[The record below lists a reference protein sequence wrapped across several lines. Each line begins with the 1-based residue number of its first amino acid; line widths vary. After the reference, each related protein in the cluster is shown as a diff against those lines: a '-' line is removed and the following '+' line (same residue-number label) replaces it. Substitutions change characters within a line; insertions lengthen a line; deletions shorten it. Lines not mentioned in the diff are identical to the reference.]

1 VGVNHHK
8 KADLERNSTDKI
20 SARFVAEY
28 LIDHGKKIVY
38 NREDAKVALKKEWKF
53 IKMLS
58 KQCVQLL
65 NQFESALYNTH
76 PHLLTYFSSEVSNWL
91 LKVVMQYPSAVRLS
105 GARPKTLAK
114 IPFVTL
120 ERAKELVK
128 NAKESI
134 GAEQDEVTEIRL
146 KSLAQQI
153 LHLRQLIKTQTKAM
167 KDFCPFP
174 EIEIIES
181 FKGISEFSAVGLMLV
196 IDNIERFK
204 YCEKL
209 SFYVGVHPV

>member
-1 VGVNHHK
+1 
-8 KADLERNSTDKI
+8 
-20 SARFVAEY
+20 
-28 LIDHGKKIVY
+28 
-38 NREDAKVALKKEWKF
+38 
-53 IKMLS
+53 
-58 KQCVQLL
+58 
-65 NQFESALYNTH
+65 
-76 PHLLTYFSSEVSNWL
+76 
-91 LKVVMQYPSAVRLS
+91 
-105 GARPKTLAK
+105 
-114 IPFVTL
+114 L

-204 YCEKL
+204 YCEKSIKKKL
-209 SFYVGVHPV
+209 ENGNGKKPDKNRRYQERDQSAPISRRQQKKRKQLQLVRTQQIDNKENGKTDKQMNSQGMLKKGEKA